1 MVQPKAMWNKSS
13 KKQLENNPKHKW
25 GEKMKMMQMIG
36 VIQPMLVKI
45 WNYIV
50 EIIFYGL
57 VLVSHEFIFS

>member
-1 MVQPKAMWNKSS
+1 
-13 KKQLENNPKHKW
+13 
-25 GEKMKMMQMIG
+25 MKMMQMIG
-36 VIQPMLVKI
+36 LIQPMLVKI